1 MSFISFIYYAL
12 SAGKFFHLL
21 RPDFWPVSTNVYLI
35 NSLTQINY
43 TAVCCYFPTN
53 KQTETFTMFS
63 VAQNVFHW
71 SDFLSNNLISY
82 ITGISL
88 LSGQD
93 FESRLSDK
101 VWLHWTRSL
110 LLRRIK
116 EKFYENWWTLALET
130 NFALHKHVG
139 TQLFIFYFI
148 YIFYTA
154 LDKIN

>member
-1 MSFISFIYYAL
+1 MFWICSSGLLSALVFVLSILCHSFRSFITRWALGNSFICWDQIFGRCQQMCIWSTAWHK
-12 SAGKFFHLL
+12 SIILL
-21 RPDFWPVSTNVYLI
+21 P
-35 NSLTQINY
+35 
-43 TAVCCYFPTN
+43 AVMSQQTN

-110 LLRRIK
+110 LLRRIREILWK
-116 EKFYENWWTLALET
+116 LVNTGNWDQFCLT
-130 NFALHKHVG
+130 
-139 TQLFIFYFI
+139 
-148 YIFYTA
+148 
-154 LDKIN
+154 